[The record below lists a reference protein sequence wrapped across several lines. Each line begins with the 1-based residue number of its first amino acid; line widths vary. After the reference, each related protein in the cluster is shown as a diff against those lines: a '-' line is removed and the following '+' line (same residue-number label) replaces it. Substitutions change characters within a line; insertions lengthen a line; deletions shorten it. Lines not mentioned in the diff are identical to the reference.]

1 MIEPGIGSGSSSAAF
16 LWGAADRSEG
26 VPLSFAKPQRR
37 VAIVCGI
44 TLVLL
49 SGCYHRR
56 IHTPFNPGEALHAQ
70 GGSPEAYREFDY
82 RVGPIQM
89 DNHDLGERGPYTTKR
104 LAFPSHGDNGQEGNL
119 VTIQYYKSTLP
130 GKKKLVIVLPI
141 WGSYTYP
148 SRKITKGLIERF
160 EGRVNVMNMLGEGYL
175 LDWDAVAQA
184 TDEAS
189 FTRAARR
196 NAERLRTAVIDIRRL
211 LDWVET
217 QPEID
222 QERIALVGFSL
233 GAVIA
238 GGLTNLDDRIST
250 AVLVMGSAHPEE
262 LLAHC
267 PGRPG
272 DAREAVLARFG
283 WTVEEY
289 EARMDELFGFLDP
302 ENFALRVD
310 PSQVL
315 MFDAHHDD
323 CMPRTARDALW
334 EAMGRPE
341 RISLLYRHKRAFL
354 AMTPLGSNYVP
365 KTIYNFLDRALLSST
380 LDSTAQSAP

>member
-1 MIEPGIGSGSSSAAF
+1 
-16 LWGAADRSEG
+16 LWAAADRPEG
-26 VPLSFAKPQRR
+26 VPLSFAKSQRR
-37 VAIVCGI
+37 VAIVCAI
-44 TLVLL
+44 ALVLL
-49 SGCYHRR
+49 SGCFNRR
-56 IHTPFNPGEALHAQ
+56 IHTPFNPDDVRHAQ
-70 GGSPEAYREFDY
+70 GGSAEAYREFDY
-82 RVGPIQM
+82 EVAPIQV
-89 DNHDLGERGPYTTKR
+89 DNHDLGERGPYTTKH

-119 VTIQYYKSTLP
+119 VTIEYYKSALP
-130 GKKKLVIVLPI
+130 GKKTLVIVLPI

-148 SRKITKGLIERF
+148 SRKITKGLVERF
-160 EGRVNVMNMLGEGYL
+160 DGRVNVMNMLGESYL
-175 LDWDAVAQA
+175 LDWDAVGQA

-189 FTRAARR
+189 FTRVARR
-196 NAERLRTAVIDIRRL
+196 NAERLRTAIIDIRRL

-233 GAVIA
+233 GAVISGVLA
-238 GGLTNLDDRIST
+238 NLDDRIST
-250 AVLVMGSAHPEE
+250 AVLVMGAAHPEE
-262 LLAHC
+262 LIAHC
-267 PGRPG
+267 PGRTE

-289 EARMDELFGFLDP
+289 EARIDELFGFLDP
-302 ENFALRVD
+302 EDFELRIE

-365 KTIYNFLDRALLSST
+365 KTIYDFLDRALLSST
-380 LDSTAQSAP
+380 SDSTVQNAP